1 VALTSDADTAG
12 DPSLALRAAEASA
25 RLGVPLTRAAL
36 DRLSKEASPPGDP
49 WPPSTRQAFVA
60 VLGYGQA
67 AVPAVETLDQ
77 QGILVRYLPEWQAV
91 RNKPQRNAYH
101 RYTVDRHLLE
111 AAAQAAALVRRV
123 SRPDLLLVGALLHD
137 IGKGYPGD
145 HTRAGTEVVAS
156 LAPRLG
162 FPSTDVD
169 TLVTLVRHHLLLPDT
184 ATRRDIDD
192 PDTIRLVA
200 DAVGD
205 RPTLELLAALTEA
218 DALATGPAAWGHW
231 KAGLVAALVHRVGRH
246 LAGERLEPPP
256 ALPSAE
262 HRRLMAARRLALVAD
277 GSTVTVVG
285 PDRPGL
291 MSAVAGSLA
300 LHGLDVRSAV
310 AGSDEAGMAV
320 EVLEVE
326 PTLGRAP
333 DWTRVEQD
341 LSAVL
346 GGRLALDARLAERA
360 RTYGRARPPAAGGP
374 APVTVLIDNEASAAA
389 TVVEIRAPNAIGLLY
404 HVTKGLLA
412 CGLDIV
418 SARVS
423 TLGHEVVDAFYVR
436 HQNGTKVTDR
446 TTLDRLRAV
455 IVAKLEPEQLV
466 DR

>member
-1 VALTSDADTAG
+1 
-12 DPSLALRAAEASA
+12 
-25 RLGVPLTRAAL
+25 
-36 DRLSKEASPPGDP
+36 
-49 WPPSTRQAFVA
+49 
-60 VLGYGQA
+60 VLGCGQA

-77 QGILVRYLPEWQAV
+77 HGILVRYLPEWKAV
-91 RNKPQRNAYH
+91 RNRPQRNAYH

-111 AAAQAAALVRRV
+111 AAAQAAAFVRRV
-123 SRPDLLLVGALLHD
+123 ARPDLLLVGALLHD

-145 HTRAGTEVVAS
+145 HTQAGTEVVAS
-156 LAPRLG
+156 MAPRLG
-162 FPSTDVD
+162 FPSDDVD

-184 ATRRDIDD
+184 ATRRDLDD
-192 PDTIRLVA
+192 PETIRLVA
-200 DAVGD
+200 DAVRD
-205 RPTLELLAALTEA
+205 RATLELLAALTEA
-218 DALATGPAAWGHW
+218 DGLATGPAAWGPW
-231 KAGLVAALVHRVGRH
+231 KAGLVAALVGRVGRH

-256 ALPSAE
+256 ALPSAA
-262 HRRLMAARRLALVAD
+262 HRRLMAARRIALVTE

-291 MSAVAGSLA
+291 MAAVAGSLA

-326 PTLGRAP
+326 PTLGRVP
-333 DWTRVEQD
+333 DWGRIERD
-341 LSAVL
+341 LDAVL

-360 RTYGRARPPAAGGP
+360 QTYGRSPPPAAGGP
-374 APVTVLIDNEASAAA
+374 APVTVLIDNDASAAA
-389 TVVEIRAPNAIGLLY
+389 TVVEIRAPNAVGLLY

-436 HQNGTKVTDR
+436 HRNGAKVADR
-446 TTLDRLRAV
+446 ATLDRLRAI
-455 IVAKLEPEQLV
+455 IVAKLGPEQLA